1 MVLFVVMQADGILEI
16 RATKYNDSDRGDD
29 GDGA

>member
-1 MVLFVVMQADGILEI
+1 MVLFVVMQADGVLEI
-16 RATKYNDSDRGDD
+16 YVQRYNDSDRDD

>member
-16 RATKYNDSDRGDD
+16 LVQRYNDSDRDD